1 MKLAV
6 EDLLLVKNINH
17 KLNKYSFGVFFFI
30 IFHKFRWWFNLKKN
44 LIISFFALSIIG
56 VIMVYSASMIWAMYK
71 TGSSEY
77 FLTRQLIF
85 FLLGLAAYFFIVKI
99 DASIYQK
106 KKNIIILIAFVLLI
120 LVLIPGIGIVR
131 GGARSWIGF
140 GDFSFQPSEYV
151 KLAMIIFTAN
161 YLEKNKE
168 DITKLSTLLPI
179 LMVVI
184 LIFGLIMLEPDFGTG
199 FILTLTILAM
209 ILISGIK
216 KRYTFMALIAGILV
230 FLVLIISAPYRLQR
244 IFAYLDPYEDP
255 LGSGFQIIQSLYAI
269 SPNGFFG
276 RGLFKSFQKY
286 YFLPEPQTD
295 FIFAIIVEEL
305 GFIGG
310 IFIIIL
316 FIILFYNG
324 LLIAIRAKTLF
335 QTYLA
340 SGIIFSIFI
349 QFFINIGVVIGLL
362 PVTGVTLPFLSYGG
376 SSLIM
381 NFIMMGI
388 LVNISKNI

>member
-1 MKLAV
+1 
-6 EDLLLVKNINH
+6 
-17 KLNKYSFGVFFFI
+17 
-30 IFHKFRWWFNLKKN
+30 
-44 LIISFFALSIIG
+44 
-56 VIMVYSASMIWAMYK
+56 MVYSSSMIWAKYK

-77 FLTRQLIF
+77 FLIRQLIF
-85 FLLGLAAYFFIVKI
+85 FLLGLAAYFFIIKV
-99 DASIYQK
+99 DSIFYQRY
-106 KKNIIILIAFVLLI
+106 KNLILIVSIILLI
-120 LVLIPGIGIVR
+120 IVLIPNIGIVR

-140 GDFSFQPSEYV
+140 GDFSFQPTEII
-151 KLAMIIFTAN
+151 KLSLIIFTAN

-168 DITKLSTLLPI
+168 DITKLSSLLPI
-179 LMVVI
+179 LVVI
-184 LIFGLIMLEPDFGTG
+184 LLVFGLIMLEPDFGTG
-199 FILTLTILAM
+199 FILTLTLLSM
-209 ILISGIK
+209 ILISGVK
-216 KRYTFMALIAGILV
+216 KSYTFMAIILGV
-230 FLVLIISAPYRLQR
+230 FGFLGLIISAPYRLQR

-255 LGSGFQIIQSLYAI
+255 LGAGFQIIQSFYAI

-295 FIFAIIVEEL
+295 FIYSIIVEEL

-310 IFIIIL
+310 VFIIVL
-316 FIILFYNG
+316 FIVLFYNG
-324 LLIAIRAKTLF
+324 LLIAIKAKTLF

-340 SGIIFSIFI
+340 SGIVLSIFI

-388 LVNISKNI
+388 LVNICNNSD

>member
-1 MKLAV
+1 
-6 EDLLLVKNINH
+6 
-17 KLNKYSFGVFFFI
+17 
-30 IFHKFRWWFNLKKN
+30 
-44 LIISFFALSIIG
+44 
-56 VIMVYSASMIWAMYK
+56 MVYSSSMIWAGYK
-71 TGSSEY
+71 MGNDKY
-77 FLTRQLIF
+77 FLIRQLIF
-85 FLLGLAAYFFIVKI
+85 FLIGLSIFFIVIKI
-99 DASIYQK
+99 DSNLYQK
-106 KKNIIILIAFVLLI
+106 YRNIIMIISLVLLVI
-120 LVLIPGIGIVR
+120 VLIPGIGIVR

-140 GDFSFQPSEYV
+140 GDISIQPSEFA
-151 KLAMIIFTAN
+151 KLALIIFTAN

-168 DITKLSTLLPI
+168 EISNLKTLIPI
-179 LMVVI
+179 LFIVLLVF
-184 LIFGLIMLEPDFGTG
+184 LLIMLEPDFGTG
-199 FILTLTILAM
+199 FILTLTILSM

-216 KRYTFMALIAGILV
+216 KRYTFIAILIGVMGFVALIL
-230 FLVLIISAPYRLQR
+230 SAPYRLER
-244 IFAYLDPYEDP
+244 IFAYLDPYADP

-310 IFIIIL
+310 VFIIVL
-316 FIILFYNG
+316 FILLFNYG
-324 LLIAIRAKTLF
+324 ILIAIKAKSLF

-340 SGIIFSIFI
+340 SGIILSIFI

-388 LVNISKNI
+388 LVNISKSDSLL

>member
-1 MKLAV
+1 MIISLV
-6 EDLLLVKNINH
+6 LLVI
-17 KLNKYSFGVFFFI
+17 
-30 IFHKFRWWFNLKKN
+30 
-44 LIISFFALSIIG
+44 
-56 VIMVYSASMIWAMYK
+56 
-71 TGSSEY
+71 
-77 FLTRQLIF
+77 
-85 FLLGLAAYFFIVKI
+85 
-99 DASIYQK
+99 
-106 KKNIIILIAFVLLI
+106 
-120 LVLIPGIGIVR
+120 VLIPGIGIVR

-140 GDFSFQPSEYV
+140 GDISIQPSEFA
-151 KLAMIIFTAN
+151 KLTLIIFTAN

-168 DITKLSTLLPI
+168 EISNLKTLMPI
-179 LMVVI
+179 LFIVLLVF
-184 LIFGLIMLEPDFGTG
+184 LLIMLEPDFGTG
-199 FILTLTILAM
+199 FILTLTILSM

-216 KRYTFMALIAGILV
+216 KRYTFIAILIGVMGFVALIL
-230 FLVLIISAPYRLQR
+230 SAPYRLER
-244 IFAYLDPYEDP
+244 IFAYLDPYDDP

-310 IFIIIL
+310 VFIIVL
-316 FIILFYNG
+316 FILLFYFG
-324 LLIAIRAKTLF
+324 ILIAIKAKSLF

-340 SGIIFSIFI
+340 SGIILSIFI

-388 LVNISKNI
+388 LVNISKSDS

>member
-1 MKLAV
+1 
-6 EDLLLVKNINH
+6 
-17 KLNKYSFGVFFFI
+17 
-30 IFHKFRWWFNLKKN
+30 
-44 LIISFFALSIIG
+44 
-56 VIMVYSASMIWAMYK
+56 MVYSSSMIWAGYK
-71 TGSSEY
+71 MENDKY
-77 FLTRQLIF
+77 FLIRQLIF
-85 FLLGLAAYFFIVKI
+85 FLIGLTIFFIVIKI
-99 DASIYQK
+99 DSNLYQK
-106 KKNIIILIAFVLLI
+106 YRNIIMILSLVLLI
-120 LVLIPGIGIVR
+120 IVLIPGIGIVR

-140 GDFSFQPSEYV
+140 GDISIQPSEFA
-151 KLAMIIFTAN
+151 KLALIIFTAN

-168 DITKLSTLLPI
+168 EISNLKTLIPI
-179 LMVVI
+179 LFIVLLVF
-184 LIFGLIMLEPDFGTG
+184 LLIMLEPDFGTG
-199 FILTLTILAM
+199 FILTLTILSM

-216 KRYTFMALIAGILV
+216 KRYTFIAILIGVMGFVALIL
-230 FLVLIISAPYRLQR
+230 SAPYRLER
-244 IFAYLDPYEDP
+244 IFAYLDPYDDP

-310 IFIIIL
+310 VFIIVL
-316 FIILFYNG
+316 FILLFYYG
-324 LLIAIRAKTLF
+324 ILIAIKAKTLF

-340 SGIIFSIFI
+340 SGIILSIFI

-362 PVTGVTLPFLSYGG
+362 PVTGVTLPFLSYCG

-388 LVNISKNI
+388 LVNISKSED

>member
-1 MKLAV
+1 M
-6 EDLLLVKNINH
+6 
-17 KLNKYSFGVFFFI
+17 
-30 IFHKFRWWFNLKKN
+30 KKN
-44 LIISFFALSIIG
+44 LILCFLSLAIIG
-56 VIMVYSASMIWAMYK
+56 VVMVYSSSMIWAEYK
-71 TGSSEY
+71 NGSSAY
-77 FLTRQLIF
+77 FLIRQLIF
-85 FLLGLAAYFFIVKI
+85 FLVGLAAYFFIVKVDSLI
-99 DASIYQK
+99 FQK
-106 KKNIIILIAFVLLI
+106 YKNIILLMAILL
-120 LVLIPGIGIVR
+120 LVLVLVPGIGIVK

-140 GDFSFQPSEYV
+140 GDISFQPSEFV
-151 KLAMIIFTAN
+151 KLSLIIFTAN

-168 DITKLSTLLPI
+168 DISKLSSLLP
-179 LMVVI
+179 LLFI
-184 LIFGLIMLEPDFGTG
+184 LIIVFGLIMLEPDFGTG
-199 FILTLTILAM
+199 FILILTILAM

-216 KRYTFMALIAGILV
+216 KRYTFIAIICGAFA
-230 FLVLIISAPYRLQR
+230 FLGLIISAPYRLQR

-255 LGSGFQIIQSLYAI
+255 LGAGFQIIQSLYAI
-269 SPNGFFG
+269 SPNGLFG
-276 RGLFKSFQKY
+276 RGLFNSFQKY

-310 IFIIIL
+310 IFVIIL
-316 FIILFYNG
+316 FILLFYNG
-324 LLIAIRAKTLF
+324 LMIALKAKTLF

-349 QFFINIGVVIGLL
+349 QFFINVGVVIGLL

-388 LVNISKNI
+388 LVNINNNK

>member
-1 MKLAV
+1 MK
-6 EDLLLVKNINH
+6 
-17 KLNKYSFGVFFFI
+17 
-30 IFHKFRWWFNLKKN
+30 KK
-44 LIISFFALSIIG
+44 LIISFLTLSIMGIL
-56 VIMVYSASMIWAMYK
+56 MVYSSSMIWAKYK

-77 FLTRQLIF
+77 YLIRQLIF
-85 FLLGLAAYFFIVKI
+85 FLIGLAAYFFIAKV
-99 DASIYQK
+99 DSNIYQK
-106 KKNIIILIAFVLLI
+106 YKNIILLIAIILLI
-120 LVLIPGIGIVR
+120 IVLIPGIGIVR

-140 GDFSFQPSEYV
+140 GDFSFQPSEFV
-151 KLAMIIFTAN
+151 KLALIIFTAN

-168 DITKLSTLLPI
+168 DITRLATLLPI
-179 LMVVI
+179 LGVVM
-184 LIFGLIMLEPDFGTG
+184 LVFGLIMLEPDFGTG

-216 KRYTFMALIAGILV
+216 KRYMLIAFILGV
-230 FLVLIISAPYRLQR
+230 VGFLALIISEPYRLQR
-244 IFAYLDPYEDP
+244 IFAYLDPYDDP
-255 LGSGFQIIQSLYAI
+255 LGAGFQIIQSLYAI

-310 IFIIIL
+310 LFIIIL
-316 FIILFYNG
+316 FIVLFYNG
-324 LLIAIRAKTLF
+324 LLIALKAKTLF

-340 SGIIFSIFI
+340 SGIVFSIFI

-388 LVNISKNI
+388 LVSIACD

>member
-1 MKLAV
+1 
-6 EDLLLVKNINH
+6 
-17 KLNKYSFGVFFFI
+17 
-30 IFHKFRWWFNLKKN
+30 
-44 LIISFFALSIIG
+44 
-56 VIMVYSASMIWAMYK
+56 MVYSSSMIWAGYK
-71 TGSSEY
+71 MGNDKY
-77 FLTRQLIF
+77 FLIRQLIF
-85 FLLGLAAYFFIVKI
+85 FLIGLSIFFIVIKI
-99 DASIYQK
+99 DSNLYQK
-106 KKNIIILIAFVLLI
+106 YRNIIMIISLVLLVI
-120 LVLIPGIGIVR
+120 VLIPGIGIVR

-140 GDFSFQPSEYV
+140 GDISIQPSEFA
-151 KLAMIIFTAN
+151 KLALIIFTAN

-168 DITKLSTLLPI
+168 EISNLKTLIPI
-179 LMVVI
+179 LFIVLLVF
-184 LIFGLIMLEPDFGTG
+184 LLIMLEPDFGTG
-199 FILTLTILAM
+199 FILTLTILSM

-216 KRYTFMALIAGILV
+216 KRYTFIAILIGVMGFVALIL
-230 FLVLIISAPYRLQR
+230 SAPYRLER
-244 IFAYLDPYEDP
+244 IFAYLDPYDDP

-310 IFIIIL
+310 VFIIVL
-316 FIILFYNG
+316 FILLFYYG
-324 LLIAIRAKTLF
+324 ILIAIKAKTLF

-340 SGIIFSIFI
+340 SGIILSIFI

-388 LVNISKNI
+388 LVNISKSED

>member
-1 MKLAV
+1 
-6 EDLLLVKNINH
+6 
-17 KLNKYSFGVFFFI
+17 
-30 IFHKFRWWFNLKKN
+30 
-44 LIISFFALSIIG
+44 
-56 VIMVYSASMIWAMYK
+56 MIV
-71 TGSSEY
+71 S
-77 FLTRQLIF
+77 L
-85 FLLGLAAYFFIVKI
+85 
-99 DASIYQK
+99 
-106 KKNIIILIAFVLLI
+106 VLLI
-120 LVLIPGIGIVR
+120 MVLIPGIGIVR

-140 GDFSFQPSEYV
+140 GDISIQPSEFA
-151 KLAMIIFTAN
+151 KLALIIFTAN

-168 DITKLSTLLPI
+168 DISNLKTLIPI
-179 LMVVI
+179 LFIVLLVF
-184 LIFGLIMLEPDFGTG
+184 LLIMLEPDFGTG
-199 FILTLTILAM
+199 FILTLTILSM

-216 KRYTFMALIAGILV
+216 KRYMLFALLIGVMGFVALIL
-230 FLVLIISAPYRLQR
+230 SAPYRLER
-244 IFAYLDPYEDP
+244 IFAYLDPYDDP

-310 IFIIIL
+310 VFIIVL
-316 FIILFYNG
+316 FILLFYYG
-324 LLIAIRAKTLF
+324 ILIAIKAKSLF

-340 SGIIFSIFI
+340 SGIILSIFI

-388 LVNISKNI
+388 LVNISKSDSLL